1 MFKKNFV
8 NSNKIQNKMNN
19 VVYVNKVESAKLNAC
34 MHACMQCANDVFIAD
49 REVLKSEKRRKAK
62 RK

>member
-1 MFKKNFV
+1 
-8 NSNKIQNKMNN
+8 MNN

>member
-8 NSNKIQNKMNN
+8 DLSKIQNKMNN
-19 VVYVNKVESAKLNAC
+19 VVYVSEVKSAELSAC
-34 MHACMQCANDVFIAD
+34 VHACVQCANDVFVAD
-49 REVLKSEKRRKAK
+49 RKVLESEKRRKAK